1 MNIEKILEYMKC
13 NNSNLLRKIE
23 LEKEINRN
31 SSLLPYAKIYNT
43 PFFTPQEIENME
55 LEYDKNTLVGDIN
68 IDKWFSIYKNATNG
82 FITDEFEKT
91 TFKWVNTVHRL
102 YEEDKVKNRDT
113 LLKLGWNPEIDFSIK
128 NRIKASKR
136 NKYMVLYNMPNII
149 DITEL
154 YAIAEQNNLLLENKN
169 ESNKYPVFI
178 VLNYMDNIISKTIS
192 KTTKCYYSHASLG
205 LDSNLKNLYSY
216 NIKTNGFSIES
227 IDEYIKTN
235 KDSNIALFAIFVTK
249 NQFDKIKEFLE
260 NQLTNK
266 DKSKYGFLNILGIL
280 FNKNIERNHAMICS
294 QFVDTIFKKI
304 NMFIS
309 DKPSGLVTPK
319 DIYTSKSKYIYK
331 IYEDNIT
338 KYNNKKVDNLIGKL
352 INSNARESKDII
364 SESVLMESVS
374 DEITLDKLLVLDKN
388 IKYLSEDNKTIY
400 NLHLKEKINIYY
412 YNEVTS
418 PIVKFDN
425 EGNLIMR
432 SLKKINFES
441 EYNKSHKL
449 LNIYKKEG
457 DIEAIKYEISRL
469 WYINSLIEA
478 KIYVNS
484 SDKKENIELKNTRAR
499 ILNDFNTFLKIVV
512 AKEKDFNFDKYYN
525 DTPFSN
531 NAIIIDK
538 NSIKYGTKMVK
549 DIIKTL
555 LY

>member
-1 MNIEKILEYMKC
+1 MYRKGVYKKIGKYNENAFCAEDWDYWCRVALNGKIAYIKDNC
-13 NNSNLLRKIE
+13 YTYVANTNGLSFTHRKQADKMGE
-23 LEKEINRN
+23 EVVNK
-31 SSLLPYAKIYNT
+31 YASRI
-43 PFFTPQEIENME
+43 
-55 LEYDKNTLVGDIN
+55 
-68 IDKWFSIYKNATNG
+68 IDKYS
-82 FITDEFEKT
+82 
-91 TFKWVNTVHRL
+91 
-102 YEEDKVKNRDT
+102 
-113 LLKLGWNPEIDFSIK
+113 
-128 NRIKASKR
+128 
-136 NKYMVLYNMPNII
+136 
-149 DITEL
+149 
-154 YAIAEQNNLLLENKN
+154 
-169 ESNKYPVFI
+169 ESNFKRICMYGNVIDKYP
-178 VLNYMDNIISKTIS
+178 NYKIS
-192 KTTKCYYSHASLG
+192 
-205 LDSNLKNLYSY
+205 
-216 NIKTNGFSIES
+216 
-227 IDEYIKTN
+227 
-235 KDSNIALFAIFVTK
+235 
-249 NQFDKIKEFLE
+249 
-260 NQLTNK
+260 
-266 DKSKYGFLNILGIL
+266 
-280 FNKNIERNHAMICS
+280 
-294 QFVDTIFKKI
+294 FKKI

-364 SESVLMESVS
+364 SESVLIESVS